1 MKVILKS
8 DVKDLGRIGEVV
20 NVKDGF
26 ARNYLVPQGLA
37 AEANTKNVKALE
49 HETKK
54 IQEMARK
61 VKSGASG
68 IAEQIAAAKVII
80 KAKAGEEDKLFG
92 SVTSM
97 DIADALKAEGIEID
111 KKKIHLDEPIKRLGE
126 YTVTIKLHTEVSAQL
141 NVQVV
146 PE

>member
-1 MKVILKS
+1 MKVILKT
-8 DVKDLGRIGEVV
+8 DVKDLGHVGEVI

-26 ARNYLVPQGLA
+26 ARNFLVPQGLA
-37 AEANTKNVKALE
+37 VEASMKNVKVFE
-49 HETKK
+49 HEKKK

-61 VKSGASG
+61 VKSGAAG
-68 IAEQIAAAKVII
+68 LAEKISAAKITI

-111 KKKIHLDEPIKRLGE
+111 KKKIQLDEPIKRIGE
-126 YTVTIKLHTEVSAQL
+126 YTVAIKLHSEISAQL

>member
-1 MKVILKS
+1 MKVILKA
-8 DVKDLGRIGEVV
+8 DVKDLGHMGEVV

-54 IQEMARK
+54 IQEMAKK

-68 IAEQIAAAKVII
+68 LAEQIAAAKVTI
-80 KAKAGEEDKLFG
+80 KAKAGEEEKLFG

-126 YTVTIKLHTEVSAQL
+126 YTVTIKLHSEVSAQL

>member
-1 MKVILKS
+1 MKVILKT
-8 DVKDLGRIGEVV
+8 DVKDLGHVGEVL

-26 ARNYLVPQGLA
+26 ARNFLVPQGLA
-37 AEANTKNVKALE
+37 VEASTKNVKVFE
-49 HETKK
+49 HEKKK

-61 VKSGASG
+61 VKTGAAG
-68 IAEQIAAAKVII
+68 LAEQIAAVKLTI

-97 DIADALKAEGIEID
+97 DIADALKSEGIEID
-111 KKKIHLDEPIKRLGE
+111 KKKIQLDEPIKRIGE
-126 YTVTIKLHTEVSAQL
+126 YTVAIKLHSEISAQL

>member
-1 MKVILKS
+1 MKVILKT
-8 DVKDLGRIGEVV
+8 DVKDLGRVGEVV

-26 ARNYLVPQGLA
+26 ARNFLVPQGLA
-37 AEANTKNVKALE
+37 VEASTKNVKVFE
-49 HETKK
+49 HEKKK

-61 VKSGASG
+61 LRSGAAG
-68 IAEQIAAAKVII
+68 LAEKISAAKIVI

-111 KKKIHLDEPIKRLGE
+111 KKKIQLDEPIKRIGE
-126 YTVTIKLHTEVSAQL
+126 YTVAIKLHSEISAQL
-141 NVQVV
+141 NVQVM

>member
-1 MKVILKS
+1 M
-8 DVKDLGRIGEVV
+8 GEVV

-54 IQEMARK
+54 IQEMAKK

-68 IAEQIAAAKVII
+68 LAEQIAAAKVTI
-80 KAKAGEEDKLFG
+80 KAKAGEEEKLFG

-126 YTVTIKLHTEVSAQL
+126 YTVTIKLHSEVSAQL

>member
-37 AEANTKNVKALE
+37 AEASTKNVKALE
-49 HETKK
+49 HEKRK

-61 VKSGASG
+61 VKTGAAG
-68 IAEQIAAAKVII
+68 LAEQIAAVKVII
-80 KAKAGEEDKLFG
+80 KAKSGEEDKLFG

-97 DIADALKAEGIEID
+97 DIAEALKAEGIEVD
-111 KKKIHLDEPIKRLGE
+111 KKKIHL
-126 YTVTIKLHTEVSAQL
+126 
-141 NVQVV
+141 
-146 PE
+146 

>member
-8 DVKDLGRIGEVV
+8 DVKDLGRMGEVV

-54 IQEMARK
+54 IQEMAKK

-68 IAEQIAAAKVII
+68 LAEQIAAVKVTI

-111 KKKIHLDEPIKRLGE
+111 KKKIYLDEPIKRLGE
-126 YTVTIKLHTEVSAQL
+126 YTVTIKLHSEVSAQL

>member
-26 ARNYLVPQGLA
+26 ARNFLMPKGLA
-37 AEANTKNVKALE
+37 AEANTKNVKEFESQKSKILAMA
-49 HETKK
+49 KK
-54 IQEMARK
+54 LRT
-61 VKSGASG
+61 GAEG
-68 IAEQIAAAKVII
+68 IAGRIADAKVTI

-92 SVTSM
+92 SVTAL
-97 DIADALKAEGIEID
+97 DIAEALKAQGIEVD
-111 KKKIHLDEPIKRLGE
+111 KKKIHLEEPIKRLGE
-126 YTVTIKLHTEVSAQL
+126 FKVTIKVHTDVAADL
-141 NVQVV
+141 AVTVV

>member
-1 MKVILKS
+1 MKVILKAE
-8 DVKDLGRIGEVV
+8 VKDLGRMGEVV

-54 IQEMARK
+54 IQEMAKK

-68 IAEQIAAAKVII
+68 LAEQIAAAKVTI
-80 KAKAGEEDKLFG
+80 KAKAGEEEKLFG

-126 YTVTIKLHTEVSAQL
+126 YMVTIKLHSEVSAQL

>member
-8 DVKDLGRIGEVV
+8 DVKDLGNIGEVV

-26 ARNYLVPQGLA
+26 ARNFLVPKGLA
-37 AEANTKNVKALE
+37 VEASTKNVKVFE
-49 HETKK
+49 HEKKK

-61 VKSGASG
+61 VKAGAAG
-68 IAEQIAAAKVII
+68 LAEKISAAKITI
-80 KAKAGEEDKLFG
+80 KAKAGEEDRLFG

-111 KKKIHLDEPIKRLGE
+111 KKKIQLDEPIKRVGE
-126 YTVTIKLHTEVSAQL
+126 YTVAIKLHSDVSAQL

>member
-1 MKVILKS
+1 MKVILKA
-8 DVKDLGRIGEVV
+8 DVKDLGRMGEVV

-26 ARNYLVPQGLA
+26 ARNYLLPQGLA

-54 IQEMARK
+54 IQEMAKK

-68 IAEQIAAAKVII
+68 LAEQIAAAKVTI
-80 KAKAGEEDKLFG
+80 KAKAGEEEKLFG

-126 YTVTIKLHTEVSAQL
+126 YTVTIKLHSEVSAQL

>member
-1 MKVILKS
+1 MKVILKA
-8 DVKDLGRIGEVV
+8 DVKDLGRMGEVV

-54 IQEMARK
+54 IQEMAKK

-68 IAEQIAAAKVII
+68 LAEQIAAAKVTI
-80 KAKAGEEDKLFG
+80 KAKAGEEEKLFG

-97 DIADALKAEGIEID
+97 VIADALKAEGIEID

-126 YTVTIKLHTEVSAQL
+126 YTVTIKLHSEVSAQL

>member
-1 MKVILKS
+1 MKVILKA

-37 AEANTKNVKALE
+37 AEANTKNVKTLE

-54 IQEMARK
+54 IQEMAKK

-68 IAEQIAAAKVII
+68 LAEQIAAAKVTI

-111 KKKIHLDEPIKRLGE
+111 KKKIHLDEPIKRLGD
-126 YTVTIKLHTEVSAQL
+126 YAVTIKLHSEVSAQL